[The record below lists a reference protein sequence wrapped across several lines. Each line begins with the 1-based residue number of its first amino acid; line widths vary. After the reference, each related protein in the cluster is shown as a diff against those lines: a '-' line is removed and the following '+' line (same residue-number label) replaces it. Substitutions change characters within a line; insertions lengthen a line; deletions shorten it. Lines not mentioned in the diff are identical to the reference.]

1 MELWGHVSHDAKDLV
16 NRMLDKSQET
26 RITIRQMLN
35 HRWFKKMLGTQVIT
49 GSQVVKD
56 GQNTK
61 RIQPLV
67 QDMSFMKR

>member
-35 HRWFKKMLGTQVIT
+35 HCWFKKMLGTQVIT

-67 QDMSFMKR
+67 QDMSFMQR